1 MVEPSALISTVI
13 AVAAGLVIVFVCK
26 RFEARRELGA
36 KMQTETRYA
45 ITSLVPNAI
54 EILQALRLHWGI
66 ENGFQSGCCIHGR
79 RIGNLVA
86 QCCS

>member
-1 MVEPSALISTVI
+1 
-13 AVAAGLVIVFVCK
+13 
-26 RFEARRELGA
+26 
-36 KMQTETRYA
+36 MQTETRYA

-66 ENGFQSGCCIHGR
+66 ENGFQSGCCLHGR

-86 QCCS
+86 QCCSQFRIAAALRFELKIIEIREYA